1 MNINLSLPNLYIQK
15 LSPVRSDHKYQSN
28 AIKTGINSVSFGSIA
43 NYEKAKNIYS
53 AIKESKRVG
62 ILLHKDVDAD
72 ALSSG
77 ILFFNLLKKRY
88 QDKDIQM
95 VINQK
100 IPKYCTNIPD
110 ISVITQYKN
119 LNDKKIDTVIVLDCD
134 DTRVDCYD
142 IFNNAKTKIN
152 IDHHKNRLNNPKFEQ
167 KLRIIE
173 PDAVSTTQVIYD
185 NFFLPFGILPD
196 KTMIE
201 CIMTGVVTDSGNFR
215 NIPDPEGFSKTMDLL
230 AHYSKTPLSLLTK
243 NINNKLS
250 ISKQRSE
257 ELESFF
263 AETVEQ
269 RKNIYIHKTPNN
281 YKINY
286 ILVDKNLLDKY
297 NIKDDEADIKET
309 LNNIMGTNKPKC
321 DITAIL
327 WDRENGD
334 IRLSMRSK
342 NRNVLEIA
350 ETFGGGG
357 HKLAAGAHVE
367 GNLEEAIKKVLKVI
381 DEKY

>member
-1 MNINLSLPNLYIQK
+1 MNINLNLTNLYIQK
-15 LSPVRSDHKYQSN
+15 LSSVKSDYNYQSN
-28 AIKTGINSVSFGSIA
+28 PIRMGTDSVSFGSTVH
-43 NYEKAKNIYS
+43 YEKAKNIFS
-53 AIKESKRVG
+53 AIKNSKRVG

-88 QDKDIQM
+88 IDKDIQL

-100 IPKYCTNIPD
+100 IPKYCANIPN
-110 ISVITQYKN
+110 ISTIVQYKD
-119 LNDKKIDTVIVLDCD
+119 LNNKSFDTVVVLDCD
-134 DTRVDCYD
+134 ETRVDCYD
-142 IFNNAKTKIN
+142 IFDNAKTKIN

-167 KLRIIE
+167 KLRILE
-173 PDAVSTTQVIYD
+173 PNAVSTTQVIYD
-185 NFFLPFGILPD
+185 NFFLPFGIWPD
-196 KTMIE
+196 KSMIE

-215 NIPDPEGFSKTMDLL
+215 NIPDPKSFSKSMDLL
-230 AHYSKTPLSLLTK
+230 AHYSKIPLSVLTR

-250 ISKQRSE
+250 ASKQRSG
-257 ELESFF
+257 ELERFF
-263 AETVEQ
+263 TETIEQ
-269 RKNIYIHKTPNN
+269 RKNIHIHKTPNN

-309 LNNIMGTNKPKC
+309 LNNIMGMNKPKC

-327 WDRENGD
+327 WERKNGD

-342 NRNVLEIA
+342 YRNVLEIA

-357 HKLAAGAHVE
+357 HKFAAGAPVT
-367 GNLEEAIKKVLKVI
+367 GTLDEAIEKVLKVI